1 METTF
6 IATETATP
14 VVAQATT
21 QAATVNTPFMANS
34 NVDNDLSEKMQEFNE
49 RLRLMQEIRQ
59 KPIKFMNDA
68 HKNFYESNLK
78 RVEDNG
84 KSIDSYEKALFY
96 TLGIIL
102 SDENSPQNLINL
114 LYDFKDNCI
123 IIDWEEDKYGWITG
137 TDIRIIRL
145 AFNLYNGGYP
155 TAFNIENQEKKL
167 RETELYSVSDIFAYL
182 DPILREYAFEAIR
195 IRFNS

>member
-1 METTF
+1 ML
-6 IATETATP
+6 
-14 VVAQATT
+14 
-21 QAATVNTPFMANS
+21 S
-34 NVDNDLSEKMQEFNE
+34 LVDNDLSEKMQEFNE

-78 RVEDNG
+78 RLEDNG

-102 SDENSPQNLINL
+102 SDENRPQNLINL